1 MCRKETAQD
10 ILPKTASANL
20 SAVNKG
26 IKSIE
31 IFLNVIEKSDT
42 ANAALESDMPE
53 I

>member
-1 MCRKETAQD
+1 MYRKETAQAVFLKA
-10 ILPKTASANL
+10 ISVNL

-31 IFLNVIEKSDT
+31 IFLKCNRKTDT
-42 ANAALESDMPE
+42 ADAALESDMPE